1 MACYIDRKDIMRE
14 IKREVMDAV
23 VEGWLLSDGVLI
35 TLVLAQLRCVVVAG
49 GRRSCVGYQQA
60 QISLR

>member
-1 MACYIDRKDIMRE
+1 MRE

>member
-1 MACYIDRKDIMRE
+1 MRE

-49 GRRSCVGYQQA
+49 GRRSRVGYQQA